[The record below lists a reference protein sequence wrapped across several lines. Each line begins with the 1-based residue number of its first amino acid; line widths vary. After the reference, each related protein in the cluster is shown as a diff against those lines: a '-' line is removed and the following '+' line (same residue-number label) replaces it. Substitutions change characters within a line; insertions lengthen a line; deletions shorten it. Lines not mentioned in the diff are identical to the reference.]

1 MQMRKGWNERTG
13 ERAEPDT
20 SDGFSAWLDMP
31 AMQDREKRQRVAFN
45 ILESIALPTFLSEDV
60 IALQDAP
67 YLKAG
72 ILFAPH
78 RSLKGILPANKSSSI
93 VAVVGKEQ
101 CCLHTDITFQQLK
114 EIMLPKAIDY
124 FDQNANATVYQ
135 MIWKSEHGSAVIFYE
150 KAYMSTVRISME
162 TRRSFARARKRK
174 VSQRKDLEHNR
185 TRMIPDLLQLCSVH
199 MLIRLQSIFIDWMQ
213 KEKER
218 QFAAQQLDT
227 PEIPCYVWMIRENR
241 EEYI

>member
-1 MQMRKGWNERTG
+1 M
-13 ERAEPDT
+13 A
-20 SDGFSAWLDMP
+20 
-31 AMQDREKRQRVAFN
+31 
-45 ILESIALPTFLSEDV
+45 IIAVTYQTFLYEDV
-60 IALQDAP
+60 ISLQDVL

-101 CCLHTDITFQQLK
+101 HCLHTDITFQQLK

-124 FDQNANATVYQ
+124 FHQNADATVYQ

-150 KAYMSTVRISME
+150 KTDMSTRRISME
-162 TRRSFARARKRK
+162 TRRSFRQTRKRK
-174 VSQRKDLEHNR
+174 VRQRKELEHSR
-185 TRMIPDLLQLCSVH
+185 TRMIPDLRQLCGAH
-199 MLIRLQSIFIDWMQ
+199 MLIRLQRAFIDWMQ

-218 QFAAQQLDT
+218 QFAAQQLRT

-241 EEYI
+241 EEQKTGNDMSQRIKSTINIHNN